1 MQRSDDNLPEHV
13 HDPEL
18 QAYLDGRLSP
28 EAAAEVEARL
38 AGDDTVSAAASKWHR
53 QRELIREAAQVLDT
67 GESNLRTAALERD
80 LADRLMK
87 RQRRARF
94 VSPRLGQF
102 AASVAIFVLGWGAH
116 MGYERL
122 GAPDHPDYVAE
133 ALSAHQVFAHDDL
146 YPVEFRA
153 DEIEQA
159 VSWLSAQMERKVDS
173 PKLDNLGLEVV
184 GARLLGTQNGPSG
197 LFIYENAEG
206 QRLSVL
212 ISPHEEG
219 TPEISLRVSRQGE
232 QTVAYWSDEAID
244 YAVLGGHDRAMLTQ
258 VAAAV
263 SMSR

>member
-1 MQRSDDNLPEHV
+1 MQRNDDPIPDHV

-38 AGDDTVSAAASKWHR
+38 AGDETLSDAAAQWQHHR
-53 QRELIREAAQVLDT
+53 NLIRDAADVLDT
-67 GESNLRTAALERD
+67 GDSNLRTAALERD
-80 LADRLMK
+80 LARRLAE
-87 RQRRARF
+87 RQRHARLA
-94 VSPRLGQF
+94 SPRLGQF

-122 GAPDHPDYVAE
+122 SVPDHPDYVAE
-133 ALSAHQVFAHDDL
+133 ALSAHQVFAHDDR

-153 DEIEQA
+153 DEMEQA
-159 VSWLSAQMERKVDS
+159 VGWLSAQMQRKVDS

-212 ISPHEEG
+212 ISAHEEG
-219 TPEISLRVSRQGE
+219 MPEIPLRVSRQGE
-232 QTVAYWSDEAID
+232 QTVAYWSDESID